1 MAHQFVLDRF
11 RGAGLVVVPGVVEVV
26 AYVREISE
34 TIEQI
39 LLRLQP
45 GLTERQAAERLE
57 ELRTRVAGGHAD
69 FADLAREYSQD
80 ACYIHVIVISC

>member
-1 MAHQFVLDRF
+1 MVNSLHVLDMAHQFVLDRF

-45 GLTERQAAERLE
+45 GDHSSGDRLV
-57 ELRTRVAGGHAD
+57 RFRRG
-69 FADLAREYSQD
+69 
-80 ACYIHVIVISC
+80 